1 MKEMSEIP
9 ILLQDDYSIQKN
21 MKNEDQKLKKK
32 RYSIATSK
40 QTIGK
45 GILLKQPV
53 MRFKSPRNDKE
64 IREQYV

>member
-9 ILLQDDYSIQKN
+9 ILLQDDYSIQKH

-40 QTIGK
+40 QTNGK
-45 GILLKQPV
+45 EILL
-53 MRFKSPRNDKE
+53 
-64 IREQYV
+64 